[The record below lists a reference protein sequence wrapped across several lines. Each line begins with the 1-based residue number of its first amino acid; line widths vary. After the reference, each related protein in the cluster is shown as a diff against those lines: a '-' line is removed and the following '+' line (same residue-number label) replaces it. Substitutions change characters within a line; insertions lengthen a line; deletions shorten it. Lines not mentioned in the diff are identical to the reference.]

1 MENQRKPQ
9 WSRDDMARAIRRNE
23 FIPFFQPKIDLATGT
38 ASCVEILARWIHPD
52 LGILPPRQF
61 ISLIEQAG
69 LIDEFTDSVFRQSL
83 LGARDNKLMD
93 GVGMAMN
100 FSSATLENPR
110 FASRICSMVNEHGI
124 PFDQITIEVTET
136 TFPENFSSVLAS
148 LSILR
153 DRGFRIS
160 IDDFGTGY
168 SSLKLLSKLP
178 FTELKIDRIFIAG
191 ISEGRKLT
199 GILEAIVQLA
209 RKMHLR
215 TVAEG
220 IETKA
225 QLDFIQS
232 LGCNVGQGFYFSAAM
247 RNIDAAMRN
256 VERRKVRNEALLIAA

>member
-1 MENQRKPQ
+1 
-9 WSRDDMARAIRRNE
+9 
-23 FIPFFQPKIDLATGT
+23 
-38 ASCVEILARWIHPD
+38 
-52 LGILPPRQF
+52 
-61 ISLIEQAG
+61 
-69 LIDEFTDSVFRQSL
+69 
-83 LGARDNKLMD
+83 
-93 GVGMAMN
+93 
-100 FSSATLENPR
+100 
-110 FASRICSMVNEHGI
+110 MVNEHGI

-191 ISEGRKLT
+191 IAEDGKLT
-199 GILEAIVQLA
+199 GILETIVQLA
-209 RKMHLR
+209 RKMHLS

-220 IETKA
+220 IETKK
-225 QLDFIQS
+225 QLDFVLS
-232 LGCNVGQGFYFSAAM
+232 LGCNIGQGFYFSAAM

-256 VERRKVRNEALLIAA
+256 VERRKVRNEALQIAA